1 MERNMTF
8 DPSDPHLHNEDS
20 YEERVEKLVMLTV
33 GVAKDILPAGQ
44 IGLLFYQIAHG
55 TIAPPE
61 IRSFVKVLI
70 QITQGERD
78 PDAGAHLPSDLA
90 QAVKET
96 IERIEAPPAVGEAS
110 VAEPETEGLT
120 LIELLERVGE
130 ACGGNVALW
139 QQLWRFTEQL
149 ESEPT
154 TPPNI
159 KALALV
165 LRKILAGE
173 RQSCITEDLPP
184 ELAGPVNVLLEAL
197 LKQAVSPLSS
207 YDDQT

>member
-1 MERNMTF
+1 
-8 DPSDPHLHNEDS
+8 
-20 YEERVEKLVMLTV
+20 
-33 GVAKDILPAGQ
+33 
-44 IGLLFYQIAHG
+44 
-55 TIAPPE
+55 
-61 IRSFVKVLI
+61 
-70 QITQGERD
+70 
-78 PDAGAHLPSDLA
+78 
-90 QAVKET
+90 
-96 IERIEAPPAVGEAS
+96 
-110 VAEPETEGLT
+110 
-120 LIELLERVGE
+120 
-130 ACGGNVALW
+130 VALW

-173 RQSCITEDLPP
+173 RQSYITEDLPP